1 MLKVKELAKTA
12 GSSILHQVEYSYRH
26 LRQVLP
32 LCIDLECTF
41 DVLNFLK
48 FSENPLPHPSTSNN
62 VLTLS
67 AYLVSGIRCLGVE
80 IGFSRGQISVRPPAA
95 LRMSRVEQLLREE
108 ETEEAAALRET
119 LHLEVAEMRVPRV
132 R

>member
-1 MLKVKELAKTA
+1 M
-12 GSSILHQVEYSYRH
+12 
-26 LRQVLP
+26 
-32 LCIDLECTF
+32 
-41 DVLNFLK
+41 
-48 FSENPLPHPSTSNN
+48 
-62 VLTLS
+62 LTLS
-67 AYLVSGIRCLGVE
+67 ANLVSGFGRLGVE

>member
-1 MLKVKELAKTA
+1 M
-12 GSSILHQVEYSYRH
+12 
-26 LRQVLP
+26 
-32 LCIDLECTF
+32 
-41 DVLNFLK
+41 
-48 FSENPLPHPSTSNN
+48 
-62 VLTLS
+62 LTLS
-67 AYLVSGIRCLGVE
+67 ANLVSGIRRLGVE

-119 LHLEVAEMRVPRV
+119 LHLEVAEMRVPGV